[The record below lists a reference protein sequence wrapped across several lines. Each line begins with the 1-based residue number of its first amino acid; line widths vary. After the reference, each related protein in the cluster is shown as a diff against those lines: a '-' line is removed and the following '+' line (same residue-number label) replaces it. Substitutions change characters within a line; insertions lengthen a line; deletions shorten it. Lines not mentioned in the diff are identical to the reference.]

1 MILSI
6 LFFPKIT
13 IKKITLDTYWIIA
26 LIGAIILII
35 FKQVDLKTILNVFT
49 SSSSVN
55 PIKILVLFISMTIL
69 SIYLDEVG
77 LFRYLAN
84 LATKKA
90 GNKQI
95 KLFIYLYLLVSIL
108 TIFTSNDIIIL
119 TFTPFICYFAKN
131 TKINPIPYLVAEFVG
146 ANTWSMMFLIGN
158 PTNIYIGTFF
168 DINFL
173 EYLKVMFL
181 PTIIGSLTSFLILYL
196 LFKKSLNKQLQ
207 ITELESITLNKPLL
221 IIGLIHL
228 CLCTILLV
236 ISSYISLEMWMITL
250 GFAISLLICVLIY
263 KLITKNKDTHLLQT
277 IKRLPYQLIPFVI
290 SMFVIV
296 LSLKAN
302 NITTAINEQL
312 NNNYILYGLSSFL
325 GANILN
331 NIPMSVLFS
340 EILDGSSIKNIYAC
354 IISSNLGAIL
364 TPIGALAGIM
374 WMSLLKK
381 YDIDYSFKSFTKYG
395 LLISIPTLFITLLV
409 LYFII

>member
-6 LFFPKIT
+6 LFFPKIK
-13 IKKITLDTYWIIA
+13 IKKITLDTYWIIV

-35 FKQVDLKTILNVFT
+35 FKQVDLKTIANVFT

-55 PIKILVLFISMTIL
+55 PIKILVLFVSMTIL
-69 SIYLDEVG
+69 SIFLDEVG
-77 LFRYLAN
+77 LFKYLAN
-84 LATKKA
+84 LATNKA

-108 TIFTSNDIIIL
+108 TVFTSNDIIIL

-181 PTIIGSLTSFLILYL
+181 PTIIGSFTSFLVLYL
-196 LFKKSLNKQLQ
+196 LFKTDLNEPLQ
-207 ITELESITLNKPLL
+207 ITNLESISLNKPLL

-236 ISSYISLEMWMITL
+236 ISSYVKLEMWMITL
-250 GFAISLLICVLIY
+250 GFAFSLIICVLIY
-263 KLITKNKDTHLLQT
+263 KLTTKEKNTHLTQT
-277 IKRLPYQLIPFVI
+277 LKRIPYQLIPFVF
-290 SMFVIV
+290 SMFIIV
-296 LSLKAN
+296 LSLKEN
-302 NITTAINEQL
+302 NITSTLTKAL
-312 NNNYILYGLSSFL
+312 NNNYIMYGISSFL

-354 IISSNLGAIL
+354 IVSSNLGAIL

-381 YDIDYSFKSFTKYG
+381 YNIEYSFKKFTKYG
-395 LLISIPTLFITLLV
+395 LIISIPTLIVTLLI
-409 LYFII
+409 LYII